1 MKAPLYSVD
10 GKKKGDVDLNV
21 EIWGG
26 RINRRLLQLAKNGY
40 AANLRHGTADTKT
53 RKEVQGGGRKPW
65 KQKGTG
71 RARHSSIRSPIW
83 RGGGV
88 TFGPHPRSYFTAMP
102 ASMRKSALI
111 AALSLKAKEE
121 RVLVLEKLELKTPK
135 TKEFVGIVNALPL
148 DNRRTLCLVKDFGQD
163 LKRASRNLERYVEV
177 RKASDV
183 NAFDVLQREK
193 LLISRD
199 AIDVLETRL
208 LAASKNKVKKD

>member
-10 GKKKGDVDLNV
+10 GKKKGEVELNAEV
-21 EIWGG
+21 WGV
-26 RINRRLLQLAKNGY
+26 RVNARLLELAKNGY

-83 RGGGV
+83 RGGGT
-88 TFGPHPRSYFTAMP
+88 TFGPHPRSYYMP
-102 ASMRKSALI
+102 MPETMRKSALI
-111 AALSLKAKEE
+111 SALSQKAKQEK
-121 RVLVLEKLELKTPK
+121 VVVLEDLQLKTAK

-148 DNRRTLCLVKDFGQD
+148 DNRRTLCVVKDLGQN
-163 LKRASRNLERYVEV
+163 LKRASGNVEYLV
-177 RKASDV
+177 DIRRASDV

-199 AIDVLETRL
+199 AVEVLEKRL
-208 LAASKNKVKKD
+208 GGAAASGNKKS